1 MVSIDRSVWGT
12 CGFGSHAVQ
21 RLSFVSAMRE
31 DVRSTMERAVWTEA
45 VTLALSLQEIQC
57 QFDKTWWSPS
67 LRMFIDYF
75 ERKNKVQQEAVNS
88 LLLS

>member
-1 MVSIDRSVWGT
+1 M
-12 CGFGSHAVQ
+12 Q
-21 RLSFVSAMRE
+21 RLSSVSAVRE
-31 DVRSTMERAVWTEA
+31 DVKSAMERAVWTEA

-57 QFDKTWWSPS
+57 RFDKTWWSSS

-88 LLLS
+88 LLLN